1 MSTFKT
7 ISCTERGVRECTEA
21 IKNGAV
27 VVFPTDTVYG
37 IGCDPANEAAVSK
50 IFEIKGRDEK
60 KALPLLV
67 HSITDVRKVVA
78 LGKNG
83 ELLAQKYWPGALT
96 IIAPFVGGAALSPGI
111 LAGSHSLGVRVPAGR
126 CITLL
131 LSSCRYLVG
140 TSANISGRK
149 SPVSAQEV
157 IDSGLDGFQMLL
169 DGGGVEKGIESTI
182 FDVTSGR
189 VVREGA
195 INASKVYSLLGSSP
209 R

>member
-1 MSTFKT
+1 MPTFRT
-7 ISCTERGVRECTEA
+7 FPCTESGVKECSKA
-21 IKNGAV
+21 IRNGAV

-37 IGCDPANEAAVSK
+37 IGCDPANDAAVNR

-60 KALPLLV
+60 KPLPLLV
-67 HSITDVRKVVA
+67 HDIGVARKVAA

-83 ELLAQKYWPGALT
+83 ELLAQKFWPGALT
-96 IIAPFVGGAALSPGI
+96 IVVPLIAGSGLSPTM
-111 LAGSHSLGVRVPAGR
+111 LAGSKSIALRVPAGR
-126 CITLL
+126 CINML
-131 LSSCRYLVG
+131 LSNCGHIVG

-157 IDSGLDGFQMLL
+157 IDSGLDGFQILL
-169 DGGGVEKGIESTI
+169 DGGRVEKGIESTI
-182 FDVTSGR
+182 VDATSGR

-195 INASKVYSLLGSSP
+195 IKSPEIYRVIGST

>member
-1 MSTFKT
+1 MPTFK
-7 ISCTERGVRECTEA
+7 IIPCTEKGVRDGSEA

-37 IGCDPANEAAVSK
+37 IGCDPSNEAAVNR
-50 IFEIKGRDEK
+50 IFDIKGRDEK

-67 HSITDVRKVVA
+67 YGIEDARKVVA

-96 IIAPFVGGAALSPGI
+96 IIAPLIGGSELSPSM
-111 LAGSHSLGVRVPAGR
+111 LAGSKTLGVRVPTGR

-131 LSSCRYLVG
+131 LSKCRYLVG
-140 TSANISGRK
+140 TSANISGKK
-149 SPVSAQEV
+149 SPVSAQEI
-157 IDSGLDGFQMLL
+157 IDSGLEGFQILL
-169 DGGGVEKGIESTI
+169 DGGRVEKGIESTI
-182 FDVTSGR
+182 VDVTSGR

-195 INASKVYSLLGSSP
+195 IKASEVNALLGSA
-209 R
+209 RR